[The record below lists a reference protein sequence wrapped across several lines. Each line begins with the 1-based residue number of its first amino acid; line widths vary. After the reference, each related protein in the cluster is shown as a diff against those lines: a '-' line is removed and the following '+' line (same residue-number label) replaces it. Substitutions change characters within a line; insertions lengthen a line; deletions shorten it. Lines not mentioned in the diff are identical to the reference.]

1 MRDVAGLRLT
11 FHLAGIN
18 NQNFIMRDEETGTYW
33 QQISGLAISGP
44 LKGTQ
49 LKLVLSDEL
58 DFGTWKAE
66 EPGGT
71 VLNDVAQFAGEYAPK
86 DWDVEMKSMPVVI
99 DFKEHGLQARDLT
112 LGIEAFGASRAY
124 LYEQVLGEKV
134 VKDFVGGEAVL
145 LVVGPDN
152 ESVRAFRNRDGADF
166 YRIADGTVMDAA
178 TGSKW
183 NFQGCTA
190 SGKCLE
196 RIPMLKDYWFDWR
209 NYHPGTSVY
218 GKK

>member
-1 MRDVAGLRLT
+1 
-11 FHLAGIN
+11 
-18 NQNFIMRDEETGTYW
+18 
-33 QQISGLAISGP
+33 
-44 LKGTQ
+44 
-49 LKLVLSDEL
+49 
-58 DFGTWKAE
+58 
-66 EPGGT
+66 
-71 VLNDVAQFAGEYAPK
+71 
-86 DWDVEMKSMPVVI
+86 MKSMPVGI
-99 DFKEHGLQARDLT
+99 DFKEHGLQARDLM